1 MKKDNETPE
10 DKLNRIRL
18 KNEEKKKQL
27 TQEHGA
33 FFGSMSNE
41 INLPPEIER
50 QFLDNIMA
58 FENAFQSATRIQ
70 LYDFLGKP
78 TFRIIEELSG
88 DEISKEL
95 ESIMNLMSDNQ
106 VSLDT
111 ICEVDDRELYRFITE
126 ELFLEEVDDMHIPG
140 MISHFTYEE
149 FHPNHEH
156 DIRNHSTDFIRSYL
170 DKESDYY
177 TTFMSGEAEKA
188 DWHLQFRQAFSS
200 FQLNNF
206 TIKELK
212 FDTEKAEVQ
221 FDCDF
226 VSKVEGSREFLHFSG
241 AGEMNLVFQWDF
253 WCVDKL
259 NFPKSIVCYKNDF

>member
-78 TFRIIEELSG
+78 TFRKIEELSG

-95 ESIMNLMSDNQ
+95 EL
-106 VSLDT
+106 SL
-111 ICEVDDRELYRFITE
+111 I
-126 ELFLEEVDDMHIPG
+126 HI
-140 MISHFTYEE
+140 
-149 FHPNHEH
+149 
-156 DIRNHSTDFIRSYL
+156 
-170 DKESDYY
+170 
-177 TTFMSGEAEKA
+177 
-188 DWHLQFRQAFSS
+188 
-200 FQLNNF
+200 
-206 TIKELK
+206 
-212 FDTEKAEVQ
+212 
-221 FDCDF
+221 
-226 VSKVEGSREFLHFSG
+226 
-241 AGEMNLVFQWDF
+241 
-253 WCVDKL
+253 
-259 NFPKSIVCYKNDF
+259 